1 MVDIYLR
8 EPNAEDIARLFE
20 VAEQGGFPMMFD
32 SIDCMH
38 CEWEKCPTTLH
49 GQFRGHHKKPTIIL
63 ETVASYD
70 R

>member
-1 MVDIYLR
+1 
-8 EPNAEDIARLFE
+8 
-20 VAEQGGFPMMFD
+20 MMFD

-49 GQFRGHHKKPTIIL
+49 GQFRGHHKKPIIIL